1 MALFA
6 VIGHDG
12 PDGTARRNQHR
23 DAHVAYIEALDK
35 AGRITFAGPI
45 KSEDGV
51 TSTGVVIL
59 LEAESLA
66 DAQRTVHEDPYVIG
80 GVYEILTVAPV
91 RKVFPRDVRQS

>member
-1 MALFA
+1 MGLYA

-45 KSEDGV
+45 KSDDGAV
-51 TSTGVVIL
+51 SIGVVIL
-59 LEAESLA
+59 LEAPSLEEA
-66 DAQRTVHEDPYVIG
+66 RRAVNEDPYVQA
-80 GVYEILTVAPV
+80 GVYQTLSVAPI
-91 RKVFPRDVRQS
+91 RKVFPKDA